1 MIRGDQLAAALGGY
15 DRWLSFRKVTERP
28 VVKDARAES
37 EISGSPTGGT
47 AGAGYVD

>member
-15 DRWLSFRKVTERP
+15 DRWLSFRKVVEPR

-37 EISGSPTGGT
+37 EISESPTGGT
-47 AGAGYVD
+47 AGVGYVD